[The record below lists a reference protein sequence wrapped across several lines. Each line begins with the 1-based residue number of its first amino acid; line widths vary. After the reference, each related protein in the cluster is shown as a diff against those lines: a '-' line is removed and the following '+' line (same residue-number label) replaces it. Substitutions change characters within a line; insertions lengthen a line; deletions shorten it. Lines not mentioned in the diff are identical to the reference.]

1 MDYSGKVVVITG
13 ASGGIGRSLVNSY
26 ADAGATVIA
35 ADLKGFPDPLLGKS
49 EYMFVDLARSESVHR
64 LFDDVKKKYGHIH
77 ILINNGAI
85 AGFRKDIM
93 EISDDEFE
101 KVIATNLNGTFFCSR
116 AFVKAN
122 YGEDYGR
129 IINIASTRFKQNEAG
144 WEAYGASKGG
154 VVSLTTALAISLS
167 NVPITVN
174 AISPGW
180 IETGNYE
187 ALTVE
192 DHSQHPSRRVGKP
205 EDIARACMFL
215 TDEAN
220 DFINGEN
227 IVVDG
232 GMTKK
237 MIYVE

>member
-1 MDYSGKVVVITG
+1 MDYSHKVVIITG
-13 ASGGIGRSLVNSY
+13 AAGGIGRVLVEAY
-26 ADAGATVIA
+26 AHAGAIVIA
-35 ADLKGFPDPLLGKS
+35 ADIINYPGPLPCSS
-49 EYMFVDLARSESVHR
+49 EYMFVDLSKSDTVRK
-64 LFDDVKKKYGHIH
+64 LFTDVKQKYAHIH

-85 AGFRKDIM
+85 SGFKKDIT

-101 KVIATNLNGTFFCSR
+101 TVISTNLNGTFFCSR
-116 AFVKAN
+116 AFIEAN
-122 YGEDYGR
+122 KDEDYGR
-129 IINIASTRFKQNEAG
+129 IINIASTRFNQNEAG

-154 VVSLTTALAISLS
+154 VVSLTSAMAISLG

-180 IETGNYE
+180 IETINYE
-187 ALTVE
+187 ALSVE
-192 DHSQHPSRRVGKP
+192 DHLQHPSRRVGKP
-205 EDIARACMFL
+205 EDIARVCMFL
-215 TDEAN
+215 TDKAN

-237 MIYVE
+237 MIYI